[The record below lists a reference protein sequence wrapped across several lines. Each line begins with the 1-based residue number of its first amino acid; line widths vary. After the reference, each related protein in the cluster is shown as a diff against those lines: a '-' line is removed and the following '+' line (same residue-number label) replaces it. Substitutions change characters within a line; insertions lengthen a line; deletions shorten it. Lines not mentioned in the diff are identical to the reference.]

1 MQMPKLHELQE
12 KRSAIAVS
20 MRQLNESIGDK
31 TWTPEQRSAWD
42 QHKANYDEVDQQIV
56 REEQLQNIEIRHFED
71 EKEQRGKG
79 GQNQENGSDT
89 EAQYRSAF
97 SRFVRNGF
105 AGLTQEERSIFKEFR
120 AQSSTEAGKGGETIP
135 TEFRG
140 LIVDKMK
147 AFGGIA
153 NICQILYTDKGNP
166 MDWVIT
172 DGTADLGELV
182 GESEEAN
189 EGDVTFSTDSLGAK
203 KLSSKIIRVPN
214 ELLQDNSVNMEAYL
228 AQRIASRLGRKEAQL
243 IVTGSGAG
251 TPAQN
256 KGLVVSTT
264 LSQAA
269 AAAATI
275 SAQDFLNL
283 KHKVD
288 PAYRMGA
295 RFAFNDTTLLLLK
308 SLKDLQG
315 RPLWLPSIAG
325 VAPSTID
332 GDQYTIDQAIANVG
346 ASGVSAFYGDFSKFV
361 LRRIRYMQMK
371 RLVERFAEFDQ
382 TAFLAFHRFDTVLED
397 TSAIAKLSHPAS

>member
-1 MQMPKLHELQE
+1 MPKLHELQQ
-12 KRSAIAVS
+12 KRNAIAMS
-20 MRQLNESIGDK
+20 MRQLNEKIGDK
-31 TWTPEQRSAWD
+31 SWSPEQRSEWD
-42 QHKANYDEVDQQIV
+42 QHKANYDEVDQQIS
-56 REEQLQNIEIRHFED
+56 REEHLQGLESRHFDED
-71 EKEQRGKG
+71 HEQRGQAGKDQDNKG
-79 GQNQENGSDT
+79 EPGS
-89 EAQYRSAF
+89 EYRSAF
-97 SRFVRNGF
+97 EKFMRNGHQE
-105 AGLTQEERSIFKEFR
+105 LTPEERSIFKEYR
-120 AQSSTEAGKGGETIP
+120 AQSSTVAGKGGETIP

-147 AFGGIA
+147 AYGGIA
-153 NICQILYTDKGNP
+153 NICQLLETDKGNP
-166 MDWVIT
+166 MEWVIT
-172 DGTADLGELV
+172 DGTNDLGDLV
-182 GESEEAN
+182 GESEEAA
-189 EGDVTFSTDSLGAK
+189 EGDVTFSMDSLGAK

-228 AQRIASRLGRKEAQL
+228 AQRIASRIGRKEAQL
-243 IVTGSGAG
+243 IVQGTGAG
-251 TPAQN
+251 TPQQN

-264 LSQAA
+264 LSQVAA
-269 AAAATI
+269 AVAAI

-288 PAYRMGA
+288 PAYRTSA

-308 SLKDLQG
+308 SLKDSQG

-361 LRRIRYMQMK
+361 LRRIRYMTLK
-371 RLVERFAEFDQ
+371 RLVERYAEFDQ

-397 TSAIAKLSHPAS
+397 TSAIAKLAHPAS